1 MQRKAGG
8 VERRGRAGGKGWIA
22 FSYKFMRAALQ
33 AAAGKSGKPGLYP
46 QEFASFQ
53 RSFEERLGGRGQA
66 ENTGRGDRKAMRWV
80 SRGGPA
86 ARSTYLLRNAV
97 IYALSLAA

>member
-1 MQRKAGG
+1 
-8 VERRGRAGGKGWIA
+8 VGRDEGRIA

-53 RSFEERLGGRGQA
+53 RSFEESLEGREREHVGGVVKRC
-66 ENTGRGDRKAMRWV
+66 RV
-80 SRGGPA
+80 SRGGLA
-86 ARSTYLLRNAV
+86 ARGTYLFRKAL
-97 IYALSLAA
+97 IYVCELNCLLNYKRTNS

>member
-1 MQRKAGG
+1 
-8 VERRGRAGGKGWIA
+8 
-22 FSYKFMRAALQ
+22 MRAALQ

-53 RSFEERLGGRGQA
+53 RSFEERLQGEGKRRTRGGS
-66 ENTGRGDRKAMRWV
+66 RKAMRWV

-86 ARSTYLLRNAV
+86 ARSTYLLRHAV
-97 IYALSLAA
+97 IYALNSPLNDKRTDDRFLGAAPRDGNF